1 MYALKLL
8 SFRRLV
14 ADNIITVVA
23 DHLWKLGFAR
33 EVLTSL
39 IDQAFGAKPPAY
51 NTIIML
57 DRVGEWSLARCPP
70 SWSPCSLLGNA
81 VRQYSVPSSLLINEA
96 DSTSIGLTMQ
106 RHAIQI
112 LKETCTQN
120 AITCGANGA
129 DLYLAVLY
137 LHRSFFARAVTEKPS
152 DPLGSKF
159 APSVAAAVNSAMAI
173 IDVVNNLFNAH
184 TLTAR
189 FWFFWSHAFS
199 ASVRLLIDLDFDRRL
214 TDRV

>member
-1 MYALKLL
+1 MEAPGRRDAETSVAFLGAFYHGPATELGLWPAAVLHPVSYRLRGPGRSSRNDKSRWRGRARMYVLKLIG
-8 SFRRLV
+8 FRRIV
-14 ADNIITVVA
+14 ADNIIIVVA

-112 LKETCTQN
+112 LKETCT
-120 AITCGANGA
+120 
-129 DLYLAVLY
+129 
-137 LHRSFFARAVTEKPS
+137 
-152 DPLGSKF
+152 
-159 APSVAAAVNSAMAI
+159 
-173 IDVVNNLFNAH
+173 
-184 TLTAR
+184 
-189 FWFFWSHAFS
+189 
-199 ASVRLLIDLDFDRRL
+199 
-214 TDRV
+214 

>member
-1 MYALKLL
+1 MEAPGRRDAETSVAFLGAIYHGPATELGLWPAAVLHPVSYRLRGSGRSSRNDKSRWRGRAGMYVLKLL
-8 SFRRLV
+8 GFRRTV
-14 ADNIITVVA
+14 ADNIIIVVA

-120 AITCGANGA
+120 AITCGANDA
-129 DLYLAVLY
+129 DL
-137 LHRSFFARAVTEKPS
+137 
-152 DPLGSKF
+152 
-159 APSVAAAVNSAMAI
+159 
-173 IDVVNNLFNAH
+173 
-184 TLTAR
+184 
-189 FWFFWSHAFS
+189 
-199 ASVRLLIDLDFDRRL
+199 
-214 TDRV
+214 